1 MFSARIV
8 VCCLLLAALSACA
21 AGRTSTD
28 GNAGGPKLEDLAGRT
43 YYLVS
48 MDGKNFEGGNAP
60 ELSFTEAGRV
70 TGRACNRFSGAV
82 NIVNGTLSAKNAA
95 LTRMACS
102 QPFLNELEQ
111 TLSDMLRNGARAS
124 LNGRQLVLA
133 RDGHTLVYA
142 LPSPKP

>member
-8 VCCLLLAALSACA
+8 ACCLLLAALSACA
-21 AGRTSTD
+21 ANRGSPD
-28 GNAGGPKLEDLAGRT
+28 GNAGELNLEDLAGRT

-48 MDGKNFEGGNAP
+48 MDGKNFAGANAP

-70 TGRACNRFSGAV
+70 TGRACNRFSGTV

-95 LTRMACS
+95 LTRMACP

-111 TLSDMLRNGARAS
+111 TLSDMLQHGTRARLDS
-124 LNGRQLVLA
+124 RQLILA

-142 LPSPKP
+142 LSSPKP